1 MMNKEQ
7 RMLKWNKKTE
17 KNEILK
23 THKIPKPTI
32 ACNDAIGFPVFI
44 FNAILY

>member
-1 MMNKEQ
+1 
-7 RMLKWNKKTE
+7 MLKWNKKT

-32 ACNDAIGFPVFI
+32 ACNDAIGFPLFI